1 MTLLLLPLFLTFHE
15 NLKSLEN
22 TVWKLSAIYILG
34 PSLVLDEHW
43 ARSLEA
49 LAQPSLYLWLC
60 VQRHLTRSLPSLC
73 LSFPISKVSEMEYLG
88 VIQSDVLGSNKW
100 RRHSIYPISSSFCNI
115 PLIFIFV
122 SSLSSWREQGPKG
135 NLVAHIQMME
145 LQLQHLST
153 FMGLLWQPELSSGEI
168 RYPHDQIRNDKGENK
183 RPVVVTAAGT
193 PCLAQVRWRHSAEGC
208 VPGS

>member
-22 TVWKLSAIYILG
+22 TVWKLSAIFILG

-73 LSFPISKVSEMEYLG
+73 LSFPISKVSEMGISWSDPVRCARFKQVKETLNLSYFFFLLQYPFNIHFCFISFFLKRARAQGEPGGTYPDDGTSATAPEHLYG
-88 VIQSDVLGSNKW
+88 VTVATWALKW
-100 RRHSIYPISSSFCNI
+100 
-115 PLIFIFV
+115 
-122 SSLSSWREQGPKG
+122 W
-135 NLVAHIQMME
+135 
-145 LQLQHLST
+145 
-153 FMGLLWQPELSSGEI
+153 
-168 RYPHDQIRNDKGENK
+168 D
-183 RPVVVTAAGT
+183 
-193 PCLAQVRWRHSAEGC
+193 
-208 VPGS
+208 